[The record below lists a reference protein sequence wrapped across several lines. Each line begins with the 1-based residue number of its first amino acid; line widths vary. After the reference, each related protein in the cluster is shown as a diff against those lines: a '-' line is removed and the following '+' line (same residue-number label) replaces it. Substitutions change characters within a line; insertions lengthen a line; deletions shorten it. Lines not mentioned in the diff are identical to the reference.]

1 MLNAIENYYLDQK
14 EPVKGC
20 LLALRKIV
28 LDFDSEI
35 SEEWKYSMPFFYYK
49 KRMFCYLW
57 FHKKYKIP
65 YIGIVEG
72 RNIEHPE
79 LIAED
84 RSRMKIMLID
94 PEKDI
99 PIKTFNQILKA
110 AARFY

>member
-1 MLNAIENYYLDQK
+1 MLNSIENYYLNQP
-14 EPVKGC
+14 EPTKGC

-35 SEEWKYSMPFFYYK
+35 TEEWKYSMPFFYYK
-49 KRMFCYLW
+49 KKMFCYFW
-57 FHKKYKIP
+57 IHKKFKIP

-72 RNIEHPE
+72 NKIDHPDLLSE
-79 LIAED
+79 E

-99 PIKTFNQILKA
+99 PISTVNQILKA
-110 AARFY
+110 AASLY

>member
-1 MLNAIENYYLDQK
+1 MLNAFENYYLDQK
-14 EPVKGC
+14 EPIKGC

-35 SEEWKYSMPFFYYK
+35 TEEWKYSMPFFYYK

-99 PIKTFNQILKA
+99 PIKTVKQILKA